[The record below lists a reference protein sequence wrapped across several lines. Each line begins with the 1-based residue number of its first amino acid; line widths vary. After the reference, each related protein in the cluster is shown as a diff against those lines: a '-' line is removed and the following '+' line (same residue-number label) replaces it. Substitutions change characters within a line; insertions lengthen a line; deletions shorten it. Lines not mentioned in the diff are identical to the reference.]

1 MALKQSVVLGA
12 CSLGLSLSFSG
23 VSLAEPPPPAGPPVG
38 KINLTTPAPAP
49 SVPRSYHM
57 HDGFYARGSIG
68 FGSLGVSFDDGDP
81 SGDNLSGS
89 GPSLGFDLMFGGSP
103 SPGIAIGGG
112 LLTQGAFSVNFER
125 NGYDVDR
132 SVSMALIGPF
142 IDGFPNAN
150 KGWHFGGLVGLA
162 AVNVEDDNDD
172 GLSKTGGFGGSVFL
186 GYDFWVADE
195 WSVGPLVRF
204 TGALTKDDDGNVDAQ
219 TFSSVVSFTAL
230 YH

>member
-1 MALKQSVVLGA
+1 MALKQSLVLGA
-12 CSLGLSLSFSG
+12 VTLGFSLSFSA
-23 VSLAEPPPPAGPPVG
+23 VALAEPPPPSGPPQG
-38 KINLTTPAPAP
+38 KINLTTAAPAP
-49 SVPRSYHM
+49 VVPRSYHM
-57 HDGFYARGSIG
+57 HDGFYARGSVG
-68 FGSLGVSFDDGDP
+68 FGTLGVSFDDGDP

-89 GPSLGFDLMFGGSP
+89 GASLGFDLMFGGSP

-112 LLTQGAFSVNFER
+112 LITQGAFSVNFER

-150 KGWHFGGLVGLA
+150 KGWHVGGLVGLA
-162 AVNVEDDNDD
+162 AVNVEDGDD
-172 GLSKTGGFGGSVFL
+172 EGLSKTTGFGGSVFL

-204 TGALTKDDDGNVDAQ
+204 SGALTKDGDGNVDAQ
-219 TFSSVVSFTAL
+219 TFSTVVSFTAL

>member
-12 CSLGLSLSFSG
+12 CSLGWSLSFSA

-38 KINLTTPAPAP
+38 KINLTTPPPAP

-162 AVNVEDDNDD
+162 AVNVEDDDDD

-204 TGALTKDDDGNVDAQ
+204 TGALTKDEDGNVDAQ
-219 TFSSVVSFTAL
+219 TFSTVVSFTAL

>member
-1 MALKQSVVLGA
+1 MALKQSLVTGAVTLGF
-12 CSLGLSLSFSG
+12 SLSLSA
-23 VSLAEPPPPAGPPVG
+23 VSLAEPPPPSGPPQG
-38 KINLTTPAPAP
+38 KINLTTTAPAP
-49 SVPRSYHM
+49 VVPRSYHM

-89 GPSLGFDLMFGGSP
+89 GPALGFDLMFGGSP

-150 KGWHFGGLVGLA
+150 KGWHVGGLVGLA
-162 AVNVEDDNDD
+162 AVNVEDDNDS
-172 GLSKTGGFGGSVFL
+172 GLSKTTGFGGSVFL

-204 TGALTKDDDGNVDAQ
+204 SGALTKDGDGNVDAQ
-219 TFSSVVSFTAL
+219 TFSTVVSFTAL